1 MKYTI
6 IQTSQLTSVK
16 SQVEHLKKQIQE
28 ATHFIKDIENG
39 KLDTDL
45 QAGKDGS
52 LDGLAGA
59 LVSMRNK
66 MIKLADE
73 ERQRNWATE
82 GLAGFV
88 DILRNNNDDLK
99 KLSDNILKNL
109 VKYLKTNQG
118 WLFILNDNNPDR
130 NFLELT
136 ACYAYDRKKFLEKEI
151 EIGEGL
157 VGQVF
162 LERES
167 VYMTQVPKDYSQITS
182 GLGDA
187 VPSAIFIVPL
197 KVNEEI
203 FGILEIGS
211 FHEIPQYQRDFV
223 EKLAESIAST
233 IANVKVNERT
243 KILLSQTQE
252 QTEQLRSQEEE
263 MRQNLEELHAT
274 QEEMER
280 KSSEVES
287 RIEGLNTIG
296 IASIDFDLNG
306 VVLNANHSFLEIM
319 GYTLEEIKNRHH
331 RMFVDPAEA
340 NSKEYEQFWSN
351 LKSGK
356 SQLGEYIRNAKNG
369 NKIYLKACY
378 SIINDTY
385 GNPLKVV
392 KLAYDIT
399 EKHEIQKQLEKK

>member
-1 MKYTI
+1 MKYSI
-6 IQTSQLTSVK
+6 IQTSQFTSVK
-16 SQVEHLKKQIQE
+16 SQVEQLKKEIEE
-28 ATHFIKDIENG
+28 ATLFIKDIENG
-39 KLDTDL
+39 KLDTNIRT
-45 QAGKDGS
+45 GNDGI

-66 MIKLADE
+66 MIKLSDE

-109 VKYLKTNQG
+109 VKYMKTNQG

-130 NFLELT
+130 HFLELT
-136 ACYAYDRKKFLEKEI
+136 ACYAYERKKFLEKEI
-151 EIGEGL
+151 EIGEGM

-167 VYMTQVPKDYSQITS
+167 VYMTQVPKTYSQITS

-280 KSSEVES
+280 KSSEVDK
-287 RIEGLNTIG
+287 RIDDLNSLG
-296 IASIDFDLNG
+296 IASIDCDMNG
-306 VVLNANHSFLEIM
+306 TIQNANKSFLDLM
-319 GYTLEEIKNRHH
+319 GYTMEEIKSKHH
-331 RMFVDPAEA
+331 SMFVDNDEA
-340 NSKEYEQFWSN
+340 IGEDYKEFWRK
-351 LKSGK
+351 LKKGIAQPGEFKRIGK
-356 SQLGEYIRNAKNG
+356 KGKKVYV
-369 NKIYLKACY
+369 KACY
-378 SIINDTY
+378 SVMSDSY
-385 GNPLKVV
+385 GTPLKVV
-392 KLAYDIT
+392 ALSYDIT
-399 EKHEIQKQLEKK
+399 DKYEIQKQ